1 MKTAMTDTDAQTAQR
16 AYKDYLESRIAAAHP
31 VEIIH
36 LLYQVAIDNLNLAI
50 NHLKSGDAFA
60 RARAVTKAELAV
72 DELIIALDHSVGA
85 TFTRTLADLYGYVLR
100 QIVAGHGKKSEEA
113 FREALSILT
122 TLSEGWA
129 GVVKNVC
136 GDREAVSTEPAEPQ
150 AEAVAVAAS
159 APDSRYAAYSQ
170 GPATAVLSRDWSC

>member
-1 MKTAMTDTDAQTAQR
+1 MTDAQTAQR
-16 AYKDYLESRIAAAHP
+16 AYKDYLMSRIETAHP

-50 NHLKSGDAFA
+50 THLKSGDAFA

-72 DELIIALDHSVGA
+72 DELILALDHSVGA

-100 QIVAGHGKKSEEA
+100 QTVTGHARKSEQA
-113 FREALSILT
+113 FREALSILM
-122 TLSEGWA
+122 TLSEGWD
-129 GVVKNVC
+129 GVRRNIC
-136 GDREAVSTEPAEPQ
+136 GDKQPAASAEAPEPQ
-150 AEAVAVAAS
+150 AVAAAAS
-159 APDSRYAAYSQ
+159 DSRYAAYSQ

>member
-1 MKTAMTDTDAQTAQR
+1 MTDVQTAQR
-16 AYKDYLESRIAAAHP
+16 AYRDYLESRIATAHP

-50 NHLKSGDAFA
+50 THLKGGDAFA

-72 DELIIALDHSVGA
+72 DELILALDHSVNA
-85 TFTRTLADLYGYVLR
+85 PFTRTLAQLYGYVL
-100 QIVAGHGKKSEEA
+100 QQTVTGHGRKSEQA

-122 TLSEGWA
+122 TLSEGWD

-136 GDREAVSTEPAEPQ
+136 GDRQPVSTEAPEP
-150 AEAVAVAAS
+150 EKAVAAA
-159 APDSRYAAYSQ
+159 APDSRFAAYSQ
-170 GPATAVLSRDWSC
+170 GPSVAVLSRDWSC